1 MNNAGK
7 KPVSLGLASASTSK
21 PRRNVAYG
29 GLLVDGRGKV
39 IPRNFANRFDG
50 LMWTFPKMS
59 SRGKWNSA
67 SSSITGSI
75 TGDWI
80 SLAVI
85 LANTRNVRRWDD
97 ASITK
102 ELNQPGG
109 FKEEMSKVPWA
120 SNEEAKVLITK
131 P

>member
-97 ASITK
+97 A
-102 ELNQPGG
+102 
-109 FKEEMSKVPWA
+109 
-120 SNEEAKVLITK
+120 
-131 P
+131 